1 MFARTQR
8 LLLRPVWPEDAD
20 ALFAAMNDAGIVCN
34 LSRAPWPYTPDDARE
49 FAARAQD
56 RRFPHFLLT
65 LPGDSG
71 QRLIGSC
78 GLAELDDIGQP
89 GTAELGYW
97 IAREHWGRG
106 YATEAARAVIDNAW
120 MIGHQR
126 LVASHYIDN
135 PASGAVLR
143 RLGFTPTGINRPRF
157 SAGRGYEAMAQ
168 EYELESDMA
177 EVERPLAA

>member
-8 LLLRPVWPEDAD
+8 LLLRPVWPEDAE
-20 ALFAAMNDAGIVCN
+20 ALFAAINDERIVCN
-34 LSRAPWPYTPDDARE
+34 LARAPWPYTPEDARE

-56 RRFPHFLLT
+56 PLVPHYLLT
-65 LPGDSG
+65 LPGDAG
-71 QRLIGSC
+71 QTLIGSC
-78 GLAELDDIGQP
+78 GLGRTDRGEVEI
-89 GTAELGYW
+89 GYW
-97 IAREHWGRG
+97 IARDHWGRG
-106 YATEAARAVIDNAW
+106 YATEAARAVIANAW
-120 MIGHQR
+120 ALGHRR

-143 RLGFTPTGINRPRF
+143 RLGFVPTGTTRPRF

-168 EYELESDMA
+168 EYALESDMA